1 MLPPGQPG
9 VPYTQGILAPGQSDS
24 GMLPTDA
31 VQSGMPPPPP
41 GQFGMLPPG
50 PYPGYHYGQA
60 PPTPSDPSHGQTAI
74 PITTSQQGT
83 FNMTGMASALPQ
95 QMPYMGQQPQPVG
108 QQPPPHGQGQGQR
121 PMGQALQ
128 GYLEPQQGP
137 PLQPS
142 MMTGTGL
149 AQQDQQEHPQ
159 PGAPAESL

>member
-1 MLPPGQPG
+1 MPTPGQPN
-9 VPYTQGILAPGQSDS
+9 S
-24 GMLPTDA
+24 GMLPTGDA
-31 VQSGMPPPPP
+31 QSGMP
-41 GQFGMLPPG
+41 PPG

-60 PPTPSDPSHGQTAI
+60 PPIPSDPSQGQTAI

-83 FNMTGMASALPQ
+83 FNMAGMASALPQ
-95 QMPYMGQQPQPVG
+95 QMPYMGQPPQPVG

-159 PGAPAESL
+159 PGAPAESLIVFD